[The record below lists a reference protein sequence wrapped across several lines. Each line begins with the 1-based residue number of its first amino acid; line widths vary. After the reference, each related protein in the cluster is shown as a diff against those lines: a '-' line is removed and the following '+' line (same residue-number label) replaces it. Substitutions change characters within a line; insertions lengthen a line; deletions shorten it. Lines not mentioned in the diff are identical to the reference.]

1 MILKEGELIK
11 DRYRLLSFRGRGSFG
26 EVWLARDEFLD
37 MDVALKIYISLDR
50 KGIDEFRSEYKVTFA
65 LNHPNLLHIS
75 YFDFLDQRPYL
86 VMPYCPTSSES
97 LIGNI
102 SEEDAWRFIR
112 DVSSGLAYLHSKN
125 IIHRDIKPDNIL
137 RNEQGDFLIS
147 DFGITVKMRSTLRRA
162 STRNIN
168 DSKDTAG
175 SLAYMGPE
183 LFSSNPTPVM
193 ATDIWALGAT
203 LYEMLEGELPFFGQG
218 GVLLLNGAENPDIPG
233 NWSQS
238 LKATVSACLSRDTWE
253 RPKAEEISHY
263 SNNYIKGAISRLP
276 WEDSWEI
283 RKKEEERKRK
293 EAEERRIQLEKQRI
307 EEERQRLLAEKRAE
321 EERLRIIA
329 EEKAAEEERKR
340 IEAERKRQEEL
351 ARQREEAERKRK
363 EEERLKKEAEE
374 RRKAELAKQKEE
386 EERWRREEERLRKE
400 QEAKRKA
407 ELARQKEEAERKKRE
422 EAERLRLERER
433 QREAIAKQKAEA
445 ERKRLE
451 EAQRLREEKE
461 RKKEAEAK
469 KKAEE
474 KLKARQEKEKAAE
487 EKERL
492 KEQRRQERDA
502 ARGDKSKSIKILVYS
517 LAGIAALVTG
527 IVLYNNMDKGGVI
540 DDPSGTVSESVQ
552 ESSDTQNQ
560 QDEPN
565 DVTISQPAGP
575 QVESTI
581 RVSSINLDKPH
592 LSMKVGEHASLNV
605 TILPAD
611 ATEKTLSWTSS
622 NPSIASVSSGTITA
636 KASGKTV
643 VSVKTKDGRNTASC
657 TITVED
663 NPIDEETKD
672 IDPLDEAI
680 SKKDWST
687 VEGYAKNGNS
697 KAKRA
702 ISSHYLSIARAN
714 LNGDESKQVVSHNY
728 AVKLYNLGYKDEAK
742 EIVQSLNNMGFYDFN
757 EKGISKPNW

>member
-1 MILKEGELIK
+1 MILKEGDLIK

-37 MDVALKIYISLDR
+37 MEVALKIYISLDR

-75 YFDFLDQRPYL
+75 SFDFLDQRPYL
-86 VMPYCPTSSES
+86 VMPFCPTSSES

-102 SEEDAWRFIR
+102 SEADAWRFIH

-238 LKATVSACLSRDTWE
+238 LKATISACLSRDTWE
-253 RPKAEEISHY
+253 RPKAEEITHY
-263 SNNYIKGAISRLP
+263 SNEYIRGSISRLP
-276 WEDSWEI
+276 WEDSWEQ
-283 RKKEEERKRK
+283 RKKEEERRRM
-293 EAEERRIQLEKQRI
+293 EAEERRIQKEKQRQ
-307 EEERQRLLAEKRAE
+307 EEEHQRLLAEKRAE
-321 EERLRIIA
+321 EERLRKLA

-340 IEAERKRQEEL
+340 AEAERKRQEEL

-363 EEERLKKEAEE
+363 EEERLKREAEE

-386 EERWRREEERLRKE
+386 EERRRREEERLRKE

-422 EAERLRLERER
+422 EAERLRVEKERER
-433 QREAIAKQKAEA
+433 EAAAKRKAEEQLKAKQ
-445 ERKRLE
+445 
-451 EAQRLREEKE
+451 EKE
-461 RKKEAEAK
+461 RV
-469 KKAEE
+469 AEE
-474 KLKARQEKEKAAE
+474 KTRLKDQRRKEREVARVSAKPKSVKTLAYAVLGVAAVVLGVVVFLNKEKT
-487 EKERL
+487 
-492 KEQRRQERDA
+492 
-502 ARGDKSKSIKILVYS
+502 INV
-517 LAGIAALVTG
+517 
-527 IVLYNNMDKGGVI
+527 
-540 DDPSGTVSESVQ
+540 PSGTVTESARLNSGFEGQQEVLKEDEITQSEEISAPQDATKIPV
-552 ESSDTQNQ
+552 SGISLNKNQ
-560 QDEPN
+560 
-565 DVTISQPAGP
+565 
-575 QVESTI
+575 
-581 RVSSINLDKPH
+581 
-592 LSMKVGEHASLNV
+592 LSMKVGERAALRAS
-605 TILPAD
+605 ILPAE
-611 ATEKTLSWTSS
+611 ATDKTLTWTSS
-622 NPSIASVSSGTITA
+622 NPDVASVSSGTVSA
-636 KASGKTV
+636 KAAGRAVVTV
-643 VSVKTKDGRNTASC
+643 QSKDGRKTATC
-657 TITVED
+657 TVSVDD
-663 NPIDEETKD
+663 NSTPEVSNEV
-672 IDPLDEAI
+672 DPLDDAI
-680 SKKDWST
+680 RKKDWAT
-687 VEGYAKNGNS
+687 VEGFAKSGS
-697 KAKRA
+697 QKARQV
-702 ISSHYLSIARAN
+702 IYSQYLSIARSN
-714 LNGDESKQVVSHNY
+714 LNGDESKQMVSHNY